1 MTKFSYKTILGSSWL
16 FRVTR
21 ISQKGLW
28 YGQHIIGQHRC
39 KHSFVVFFFPVK
51 RKKQSLLSS
60 AYLWASWA
68 FHYKHP
74 AKKTTLSCLLLFS
87 FFLFS
92 PFSPKAQQTPSTTT
106 EQQMEAITE
115 NNEDNETQDDTFLQ
129 SLQQFLKS
137 PVNMNTADA
146 ATLKELTVLSPLQ
159 IQNIISY
166 RTLFGKF
173 IHLYEL
179 QAVPALDIATIEK
192 IRPFITVSD
201 APDFIGSFGE
211 RLSGGTHSVV
221 ARVTQVMER
230 SRGYLLDST
239 TANNYY
245 PGSPQRYFFRY
256 KYQYKNLLQF
266 GVVADKDAGEEFF
279 KGTQKQ
285 GFDFY
290 SVHLFARNIGIVKAL
305 ALGDFTVNMG
315 QGLTQWQSLAFKKSV
330 DVLNVKRQLPV
341 LRPYNSAGEINFHRG
356 VGITLAKKKVEFT
369 GFVSYRNVDANF
381 VTDTLNNEDF
391 ISSLQ
396 TSGLHR
402 TKSETDDKGVQR
414 QIAYGGNIAYNNN
427 RLHIGANV
435 IQYNFKFPIT
445 KAGDPYNLYALSGR
459 NIGNQSIDYSYTFR
473 NLHFFG
479 EAAMDNKKNK
489 AFVNG
494 MLLSVAA
501 SADMS
506 FVYRDISPGYQSL
519 YTNAFTESTFPT
531 NEKGFYT
538 GISIRPHSFWRLD
551 AYADF
556 YHFPWLRY
564 LVDAP
569 VSGVDYLG
577 QLTYKPNKQLEIN
590 ARYRT
595 ETKPRN
601 YNPDGNT
608 TAPVVPKQRQNFRW
622 QVNYKINPVVT
633 FRNRLELVWFD
644 RTGGNPQN
652 GFLSYVDL
660 LYKPMLKK
668 YSGNMRL
675 MYFETDGYD
684 SRLYAYEN
692 DVLYSFSIPVIYDKG
707 YRWYINLN
715 YDLSKKMTCWLRVA
729 QTIFKDRTTVGSG
742 LDEIAGNKR
751 TEVKFQLQYFF

>member
-1 MTKFSYKTILGSSWL
+1 MASLISFRKFFS
-16 FRVTR
+16 
-21 ISQKGLW
+21 ISK
-28 YGQHIIGQHRC
+28 
-39 KHSFVVFFFPVK
+39 VV
-51 RKKQSLLSS
+51 LSV
-60 AYLWASWA
+60 
-68 FHYKHP
+68 
-74 AKKTTLSCLLLFS
+74 LLFTS
-87 FFLFS
+87 FLFLPS
-92 PFSPKAQQTPSTTT
+92 GLKAQVPSTTT
-106 EQQMEAITE
+106 EQQMEAVTE
-115 NNEDNETQDDTFLQ
+115 NNEDNETQDDSFLQ

-137 PVNMNTADA
+137 PVNLNTADA
-146 ATLKELTVLSPLQ
+146 TTLKELVILTPLQ

-173 IHLYEL
+173 INIYEL
-179 QAVPALDIATIEK
+179 QAVPTLDIATIEK
-192 IRPFITVSD
+192 IRPFITVSNS
-201 APDFIGSFGE
+201 PDLIGAFSE

-221 ARVTQVMER
+221 GRVTQVLER

-239 TANNYY
+239 TTSNYY
-245 PGSPQRYFFRY
+245 PGPPQRYFFRY

-290 SVHLFARNIGIVKAL
+290 SAHLFVRNIGIIKSL

-356 VGITLAKKKVEFT
+356 VGITLAKKNIELT
-369 GFVSYRNVDANF
+369 GFVSYKSIDANF

-402 TKSETDDKGVQR
+402 TKSETDDKGAQK
-414 QIAYGGNIAYNNN
+414 QLAYGGNIAYNKN
-427 RLHIGANV
+427 RLHLGANI
-435 IQYNFKFPIT
+435 IQYQFKFPIT
-445 KAGDPYNLYALSGR
+445 KANDPYNLYALSGK

-479 EAAMDNKKNK
+479 EAAMDNNRNK

-494 MLLSVAA
+494 LLLSVA
-501 SADMS
+501 SNADMS
-506 FVYRDISPGYQSL
+506 FVYRNISPGYQSL

-531 NEKGFYT
+531 NEKGLYT
-538 GISIRPHSFWRLD
+538 GVSIRPHSFWRVD

-556 YHFPWLRY
+556 YKFPWLKY

-569 VSGVDYLG
+569 VIGVDYLA
-577 QLTYKPNKQLEIN
+577 QLTYKPNKQLEVYF
-590 ARYRT
+590 RYRT

-601 YNPDGNT
+601 YNPDGSV
-608 TAPVVPKQRQNFRW
+608 TAPVVPKQRQNFRC
-622 QVNYKINPVVT
+622 QISYRINSEFT
-633 FRNRLELVWFD
+633 FRNRLELIWYD
-644 RTGGNPQN
+644 RKGGSPQD
-652 GFLSYVDL
+652 GFLTYADIV
-660 LYKPMLKK
+660 YKPMLKK

-675 MYFETDGYD
+675 MYFETGGYD
-684 SRLYAYEN
+684 SRMYAYEN
-692 DVLYSFSIPVIYDKG
+692 DVLYSFSIPVFYDKG
-707 YRWYINLN
+707 YRYYINLN
-715 YDLSKKMTCWLRVA
+715 YDFSKKLSFWFRLA
-729 QTIFKDRTTVGSG
+729 QTIFKDKTTVGTG
-742 LDEIAGNKR
+742 LDEINGSKR
-751 TEVKFQLQYFF
+751 TEVKLQFQYYF